1 MSLLVAENIVSGYGE
16 TIILKGVSVRL
27 ERGEIIS
34 IIGPNGAGK
43 STLIKTIFGLLRPV
57 EGQIRFRSW
66 EIAGMAPEQLVRL
79 GISYVPQLENTFS
92 SLTVEENLEMGF
104 YIIDYGFAGLLKQLL
119 LLLPGQFKG
128 NAYVRLMSL
137 LSRISD
143 NEASST
149 KLRAL
154 HDRLHILT
162 KEYADAESRFY
173 DGLARVFEI
182 FPDLKSR
189 MKTTTKNL
197 SGGQQQM
204 VALARALMLDPEVL
218 LIDEPSAGLAPNLV
232 DSIFSKIREINEAG
246 TSIILVEQNAKK
258 ALRMAA
264 RGYVLDM
271 GTNRYEDTGIGL
283 LNNPEVGQ
291 LYLGG

>member
-154 HDRLHILT
+154 HDRLYILT

-258 ALRMAA
+258 ALQMAA

>member
-149 KLRAL
+149 KLQAL
-154 HDRLHILT
+154 HDRLYILT

-258 ALRMAA
+258 ALQMAA